1 MLLVQQGERYGPAL
15 LLFLRDLLEDLS
27 DGLLIR
33 PQAPIAGGKEERCHQ
48 EFSHLVYVRDGKFNS
63 VLRPAALLTLICTD
77 LTAITAPP
85 PQAAQIQQR
94 LPQHAAGSL
103 DTMASEQL
111 VVLTDEL
118 YAGVL
123 SSIDACARDTGNP
136 ATTVKLSK
144 IVKRALEAS
153 RNSTGSKEASLRRG
167 KIRAFGDEHFE
178 QDIGLG
184 TLACQVLVS
193 SSSERRRI
201 LPKGSIADGSPSF
214 SLKKSFRL
222 IPVQLRHVCLP
233 LHAAIQAFSVLE
245 NMGGFAGRSDLPRLA
260 KSITLGFMELE
271 SIYQMDIFT
280 DLLLAFRT
288 MGPLSAFYP
297 NPSWN
302 TTDRTAESAE
312 RMGPVMGLS
321 LSGKLCPYIENCS
334 DIRELGRFLS
344 DNFCPR
350 YSLLWF
356 TTRLS
361 VPDILQSC
369 LRTAERLLPASAQQT
384 HPDTTD
390 DLQSFD
396 RAVQVL
402 DEGIAVVMVDEDSTF
417 SPSNMMPPT
426 DQLRHVQHPQ
436 VDPKWTSDA
445 LHQTLRSFAHSAVRV
460 ALPRATRAL
469 VTLLVLLLFRSRLH
483 EVTSEHQT
491 DLERLDDSHLLYCCF
506 HKMEGHKKKLG
517 CPTEGWGK
525 TSFPEVEERYSRESL
540 MLLEPTN
547 TCKHFATLL
556 RYYYGLSDAP
566 AGSMAKHISRSASGH
581 QVLLDP
587 RKFVARESHGDTA
600 IILECVVTLSG
611 MGLHRAEA
619 ELSAIMLAAWDAQ
632 TACHPNELDH
642 GSRRPKSVD
651 HSEEYDCENLGQ
663 RVVRRNAISRLIG
676 ARVARAEA
684 KAVAQEQAW
693 ASARA
698 QEERALRGAVGSR
711 WIAPAQMAP
720 TWRYEPLLDQWVAT
734 RSSDGP
740 TGSDGERLSKSKHNR
755 GTPRVSSSDPSVRPI
770 TAQDEE
776 GDDAASQSEAESV
789 SSNLRFTGGPS
800 NPYAHAMQ
808 AIEGQKKPKRTEPG
822 PDDEDNELDEMD
834 LFNRRTPVAK
844 RRRRPPQRYNP
855 QEEERRSKGK
865 GKDRA

>member
-1 MLLVQQGERYGPAL
+1 
-15 LLFLRDLLEDLS
+15 
-27 DGLLIR
+27 
-33 PQAPIAGGKEERCHQ
+33 
-48 EFSHLVYVRDGKFNS
+48 
-63 VLRPAALLTLICTD
+63 
-77 LTAITAPP
+77 
-85 PQAAQIQQR
+85 
-94 LPQHAAGSL
+94 
-103 DTMASEQL
+103 MASEQL

-271 SIYQMDIFT
+271 SIYQ
-280 DLLLAFRT
+280 
-288 MGPLSAFYP
+288 
-297 NPSWN
+297 
-302 TTDRTAESAE
+302 
-312 RMGPVMGLS
+312 
-321 LSGKLCPYIENCS
+321 
-334 DIRELGRFLS
+334 
-344 DNFCPR
+344 
-350 YSLLWF
+350 
-356 TTRLS
+356 
-361 VPDILQSC
+361 
-369 LRTAERLLPASAQQT
+369 
-384 HPDTTD
+384 
-390 DLQSFD
+390 
-396 RAVQVL
+396 
-402 DEGIAVVMVDEDSTF
+402 
-417 SPSNMMPPT
+417 
-426 DQLRHVQHPQ
+426 
-436 VDPKWTSDA
+436 
-445 LHQTLRSFAHSAVRV
+445 
-460 ALPRATRAL
+460 
-469 VTLLVLLLFRSRLH
+469 
-483 EVTSEHQT
+483 
-491 DLERLDDSHLLYCCF
+491 
-506 HKMEGHKKKLG
+506 
-517 CPTEGWGK
+517 
-525 TSFPEVEERYSRESL
+525 
-540 MLLEPTN
+540 
-547 TCKHFATLL
+547 
-556 RYYYGLSDAP
+556 
-566 AGSMAKHISRSASGH
+566 HISRSASGH